1 MQMGIQVRNAFRQRD
16 PHVPGQHQRTRYV
29 VCFEK
34 IFLGWLN
41 VSTRAFFSPLLSC
54 RERERVRKKKKVEMA
69 PTDEENGGG
78 RPGGKTTMGE
88 TRERERESGM
98 MFLPLVW
105 FRWRRVKMASGNY
118 PVPVRSIRQAIR
130 ITRDVNSNLV
140 TPFNFVANESSVGCF
155 SSYTP
160 YYDYGAFPDNLSTYR
175 FFLPSLFFL
184 QVQSHHHKRTD
195 YVWILKFYRARSLYI
210 SFPIFN
216 PIVGESY

>member
-1 MQMGIQVRNAFRQRD
+1 
-16 PHVPGQHQRTRYV
+16 
-29 VCFEK
+29 
-34 IFLGWLN
+34 
-41 VSTRAFFSPLLSC
+41 
-54 RERERVRKKKKVEMA
+54 MA

-88 TRERERESGM
+88 TRERERERERESGM